1 MRDQVFSLYRNALR
15 HLSRVSDDTKTRSDL
30 LKKVRQEFEEKRNID
45 RRNFTRIE
53 YLIRK
58 GNKQVEMLISD
69 AVKSVSLR

>member
-1 MRDQVFSLYRNALR
+1 MRDQVFSLYRNVLR
-15 HLSRVSDDTKTRSDL
+15 HLSRVSDDAKTRSDL